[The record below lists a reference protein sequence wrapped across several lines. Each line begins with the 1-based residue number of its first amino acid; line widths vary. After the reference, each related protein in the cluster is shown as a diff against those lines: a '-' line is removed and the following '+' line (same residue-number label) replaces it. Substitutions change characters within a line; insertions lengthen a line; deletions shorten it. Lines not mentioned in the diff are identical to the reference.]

1 MDAAGNPEKDAK
13 GSSEDASPDTDVS
26 WKADAA
32 GDMPTVESPQ
42 LVPEPGD
49 HKEEVGPAAATAP
62 VTALVLAGH
71 RFDRQ
76 AHEGAAD
83 KARARFAAFTGQL
96 RDLHLPKI
104 PPLAATVMLAACI
117 GAVAGSL
124 GTFAVSVALAPS
136 QAQQVAEA
144 RVLKDT
150 ITRLSADLAGVR
162 AASEASLKASSGQL
176 ARMAERLDKAEK
188 QQRLAMAPPAP
199 VPPATIP
206 AARSPLAANSA
217 APSTEVTG
225 SIPSPRPAPLGFN
238 KDNSRPVIS
247 GWVLQNVYDGTAYIQ
262 SREGAMEVMVGD
274 LLPDGGRVESIRRMN
289 GRWVVVTTNG
299 LVVMR

>member
-1 MDAAGNPEKDAK
+1 MDAAGNPEKAK
-13 GSSEDASPDTDVS
+13 GSSEDVSQDTDVS
-26 WKADAA
+26 WKIDAA
-32 GDMPTVESPQ
+32 GDVPTVESPQ

-49 HKEEVGPAAATAP
+49 HKEEVRPAATPP
-62 VTALVLAGH
+62 VTALVLANH
-71 RFDRQ
+71 RFEQQADESTADR
-76 AHEGAAD
+76 
-83 KARARFAAFTGQL
+83 ARARFEAFAARLGDL
-96 RDLHLPKI
+96 RLPKI
-104 PPLAATVMLAACI
+104 SPLAATVMLAASI

-136 QAQQVAEA
+136 QAQQVAET

-150 ITRLSADLAGVR
+150 ISRLGADLAGVR

-206 AARSPLAANSA
+206 AARSPLAANTATASA
-217 APSTEVTG
+217 EVTG
-225 SIPSPRPAPLGFN
+225 SIPPPRPAPLGFS

>member
-1 MDAAGNPEKDAK
+1 MDASGNPEKAK
-13 GSSEDASPDTDVS
+13 GSSEDASQDADVS
-26 WKADAA
+26 WKIDA
-32 GDMPTVESPQ
+32 GNDVPSVDSPK

-49 HKEEVGPAAATAP
+49 HKESVKPAAASP
-62 VTALVLAGH
+62 VTALVLASH
-71 RFDRQ
+71 RFEKTTHDTR
-76 AHEGAAD
+76 
-83 KARARFAAFTGQL
+83 ARAYATFSAFANKLHGL
-96 RDLHLPKI
+96 RLPKVT
-104 PPLAATVMLAACI
+104 PLAATVMLAASI

-136 QAQQVAEA
+136 QAQQVAETRA
-144 RVLKDT
+144 LRDT
-150 ITRLSADLAGVR
+150 ITRLSADLSGVR
-162 AASEASLKASSGQL
+162 AGAEAAMKASNGQL

-188 QQRLAMAPPAP
+188 QQRVAMAPPAP

-206 AARSPLAANSA
+206 AVQSPVAANTNA
-217 APSTEVTG
+217 ASNEVTG

-238 KDNSRPVIS
+238 KDNSRVIIS

-262 SREGAMEVMVGD
+262 SREGPMEVMVGD
-274 LLPDGGRVESIRRMN
+274 ALPDGGRVEAIRRMN

>member
-1 MDAAGNPEKDAK
+1 
-13 GSSEDASPDTDVS
+13 
-26 WKADAA
+26 
-32 GDMPTVESPQ
+32 
-42 LVPEPGD
+42 
-49 HKEEVGPAAATAP
+49 
-62 VTALVLAGH
+62 
-71 RFDRQ
+71 
-76 AHEGAAD
+76 
-83 KARARFAAFTGQL
+83 
-96 RDLHLPKI
+96 
-104 PPLAATVMLAACI
+104 MLAASI

-136 QAQQVAEA
+136 QAPQVAETRA
-144 RVLKDT
+144 LKDT

-162 AASEASLKASSGQL
+162 AGSEAAVKASNGQL

-188 QQRLAMAPPAP
+188 QQRVAAAAPPVP

-206 AARSPLAANSA
+206 AVQSPVAANTHA
-217 APSTEVTG
+217 ASSEVTG
-225 SIPSPRPAPLGFN
+225 SIPSQRPAPLGFN

-262 SREGAMEVMVGD
+262 SREGPMEVMVGD
-274 LLPDGGRVESIRRMN
+274 LLPDGGRVEAIRRTN

>member
-1 MDAAGNPEKDAK
+1 MDAAGDPEKAK

-32 GDMPTVESPQ
+32 GDVPTVDSPR

-49 HKEEVGPAAATAP
+49 HPEEVNPT
-62 VTALVLAGH
+62 VTALVVAGH
-71 RFDRQ
+71 RFEQ
-76 AHEGAAD
+76 QTQESAAD
-83 KARARFAAFTGQL
+83 KARAGFGAFANGL
-96 RDLHLPKI
+96 RNLHLPKI
-104 PPLAATVMLAACI
+104 SPLAATVMLAASI

-136 QAQQVAEA
+136 QAQQVTET

-150 ITRLSADLAGVR
+150 ITRLGADLAGVR
-162 AASEASLKASSGQL
+162 AASEASLKASSAQL

-188 QQRLAMAPPAP
+188 QQRFAMAPPAP
-199 VPPATIP
+199 IPPATIP
-206 AARSPLAANSA
+206 AVPSPLAANTATA
-217 APSTEVTG
+217 AGEVTG
-225 SIPSPRPAPLGFN
+225 SIPSPRPAPLGFS
-238 KDNSRPVIS
+238 KDTSRPVIS

-274 LLPDGGRVESIRRMN
+274 LLPDGGRVEAIRRMN
-289 GRWVVVTTNG
+289 GRWIVVTTNG

>member
-1 MDAAGNPEKDAK
+1 MDASGKPEEAK
-13 GSSEDASPDTDVS
+13 GSPENASQDADVS
-26 WKADAA
+26 WKIDA
-32 GDMPTVESPQ
+32 GSDVPNVDSPK

-49 HKEEVGPAAATAP
+49 HKESVKAIAKASP
-62 VTALVLAGH
+62 VTALVLASH
-71 RFDRQ
+71 RFEKTTHDTR
-76 AHEGAAD
+76 ARAYATFSAFAD
-83 KARARFAAFTGQL
+83 KL
-96 RDLHLPKI
+96 RDLRLPKI
-104 PPLAATVMLAACI
+104 SPLAATVMLAASI

-136 QAQQVAEA
+136 QAQQMAETRA
-144 RVLKDT
+144 LRDT
-150 ITRLSADLAGVR
+150 ITRLSADLSGVR
-162 AASEASLKASSGQL
+162 AGAEAAMKASNGQL
-176 ARMAERLDKAEK
+176 ARMAERLDRTEK
-188 QQRLAMAPPAP
+188 QQRVAIAAP

-206 AARSPLAANSA
+206 AVQSPVAANTSA
-217 APSTEVTG
+217 ASNEVTG

-262 SREGAMEVMVGD
+262 SREGPMEVMVGD
-274 LLPDGGRVESIRRMN
+274 LLPDGGRVEAIRRMS

>member
-1 MDAAGNPEKDAK
+1 MDAAGDPEKAK

-49 HKEEVGPAAATAP
+49 HKEEIKPAAALP
-62 VTALVLAGH
+62 VTALVVTGH
-71 RFDRQ
+71 RFER
-76 AHEGAAD
+76 AHESTAD
-83 KARARFAAFTGQL
+83 KVRAGFGAFAGGFRNL
-96 RDLHLPKI
+96 RLPKI
-104 PPLAATVMLAACI
+104 SPLAATIMLAASI

-136 QAQQVAEA
+136 QAQQATEG
-144 RVLKDT
+144 RVLRDT
-150 ITRLSADLAGVR
+150 IARLSADLAGVR
-162 AASEASLKASSGQL
+162 AASEASLKASSAQL
-176 ARMAERLDKAEK
+176 ARMVERLDKAEK

-199 VPPATIP
+199 IPPATIP
-206 AARSPLAANSA
+206 AVQSPVSAKANTASN
-217 APSTEVTG
+217 EVTG
-225 SIPSPRPAPLGFN
+225 SIPSPRPAPLGFS
-238 KDNSRPVIS
+238 KDYSRPVIS

-262 SREGAMEVMVGD
+262 SREGAMEVMIGD
-274 LLPDGGRVESIRRMN
+274 LLPDGGRVEAIRRMN

>member
-1 MDAAGNPEKDAK
+1 MDAAGDPEKAK

-32 GDMPTVESPQ
+32 GDVPTVESPR

-49 HKEEVGPAAATAP
+49 HPEAVNPVAAVSP
-62 VTALVLAGH
+62 VTALVVTGH
-71 RFDRQ
+71 CFEQ
-76 AHEGAAD
+76 AQEGTAN
-83 KARARFAAFTGQL
+83 KARAGFGAFANGL
-96 RDLHLPKI
+96 RNLHLPKI
-104 PPLAATVMLAACI
+104 SPLAATVMLAASI

-136 QAQQVAEA
+136 QAQQAAEG
-144 RVLKDT
+144 RVLRDT
-150 ITRLSADLAGVR
+150 IARLSADLTGVR
-162 AASEASLKASSGQL
+162 AASEASLKASSAQL

-206 AARSPLAANSA
+206 AVQSPLAAKANA
-217 APSTEVTG
+217 APNEVTG
-225 SIPSPRPAPLGFN
+225 SIPSPRPAPLGFS
-238 KDNSRPVIS
+238 KDHSRPVIS